1 MGGKHATHDRRR
13 FTRELL
19 RLVLSVVALG
29 VVIIGSALWLSS
41 QLGSDDDVIPVEAT
55 QTHPTTSV
63 LAKTLATV
71 IPTATTAPVST
82 TTTVAPSTTTT
93 TAPTVRDPEEVT
105 VIVLNST
112 GVKGMAARLSE
123 TLADLGYLTLEAD
136 NYSPLL
142 ETSVVWFTSGFRLEA
157 EILAGQ
163 IPDATIERFV
173 GDEEPADITVVLG
186 ASFSE

>member
-1 MGGKHATHDRRR
+1 M
-13 FTRELL
+13 
-19 RLVLSVVALG
+19 
-29 VVIIGSALWLSS
+29 
-41 QLGSDDDVIPVEAT
+41 
-55 QTHPTTSV
+55 
-63 LAKTLATV
+63 
-71 IPTATTAPVST
+71 
-82 TTTVAPSTTTT
+82 
-93 TAPTVRDPEEVT
+93 
-105 VIVLNST
+105 IVLNST